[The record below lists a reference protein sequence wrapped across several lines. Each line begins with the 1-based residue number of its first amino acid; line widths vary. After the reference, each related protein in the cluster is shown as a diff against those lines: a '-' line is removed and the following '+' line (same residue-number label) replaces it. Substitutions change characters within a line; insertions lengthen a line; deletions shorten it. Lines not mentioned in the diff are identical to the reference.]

1 MAKQKSID
9 GANLQLALKQN
20 NEKMKGYI
28 DASHYDIKKY
38 QKYVNTELDYCY
50 LRPNITV
57 GNIAISEGFIVPFIV
72 HNGNMEYNP
81 ENYSVKLKGGK
92 TYKIEADMYVFSEAN
107 YVNYI
112 LYDITNNVELYYG
125 TKISVS
131 LNNTSSSDLLTYIY
145 TPENDCEI
153 QIKISTPS
161 KSMKIEADKAYFSVQ
176 EINRQ
181 ITIDPVEHVNES
193 HGIEDTPVGH
203 IISHMGT
210 VAPKHYLA
218 CNGSEYNIEDYPY
231 LAQHFKDNF
240 GSINYFGGDGITTF
254 AIPNKNNLYTESVP
268 AMKSNNSPFPYVVSA
283 SSNYSGR
290 PPYYAFNKTNSNASD
305 LWTCLLNDNNP
316 WIQIYSPDGV
326 NISKFSITS
335 RNGDDTATGYRPKII
350 SLVGSDN
357 EVDWVTLLDTT
368 EVTWNGSNQT
378 LEFILDNMYKFKY
391 IRLYLYSNNKYT
403 EIGRFDIYK
412 TENIQC
418 IKYEPTYF
426 MNTYNTNYMQP
437 SMYSEEERVVGS
449 WIDGKPLYEKV
460 VKVTMPN
467 KTIGT
472 STPHGIENLDTLTN
486 FSLNWY
492 DSEDKAWYDRFR
504 MWISSSTNY
513 SISNELNINS
523 KNINITPNGNNII
536 DWSSRTTNAFC
547 KLQYTKT
554 TDEPNSFT
562 NSMLKESYVK
572 LDSTCTDEE
581 LQQAIADIVEE
592 INADPV
598 IEPEQSI
605 ADIPVTIPE
614 IYEEDEPGDEVIE
627 EPEATPEEEMT
638 EPEEVTPEV
647 TDEPETEQT
656 EVTEGGTNNESE

>member
-38 QKYVNTELDYCY
+38 QKYVNTELDSCFCKLASHYTPVVEAY
-50 LRPNITV
+50 
-57 GNIAISEGFIVPFIV
+57 VPFIKV
-72 HNGNMEYNP
+72 SGSFEVNNGLVTVKP
-81 ENYSVKLKGGK
+81 GQRVQIGVVINYSGSN
-92 TYKIEADMYVFSEAN
+92 TAAN
-107 YVNYI
+107 IGYQI
-112 LYDITNNVELYYG
+112 KDFTNNIVIHNFRPYRGGLE
-125 TKISVS
+125 SEF
-131 LNNTSSSDLLTYIY
+131 NY
-145 TPENDCEI
+145 TQVCQYTNETDNDCEI
-153 QIKISTPS
+153 GLYITAVS
-161 KSMKIEADKAYFSVQ
+161 KTDTLSSSFCSMTAQ
-176 EINRQ
+176 EISRA
-181 ITIDPVEHVNES
+181 ITIDPVEHINTTQ
-193 HGIEDTPVGH
+193 GIEDVPVGH

-210 VAPKHYLA
+210 VAPKHYLT

-290 PPYYAFNKTNSNASD
+290 PPYYAFNKTNSNVSD

-335 RNGDDTATGYRPKII
+335 RNGDNTATGYRPKII

-418 IKYEPTYF
+418 IKCEPTYF

-437 SMYSEEERVVGS
+437 SLYSEEERIVGC
-449 WIDGKPLYEKV
+449 WIDGKPLYEK
-460 VKVTMPN
+460 
-467 KTIGT
+467 TIKF
-472 STPHGIENLDTLTN
+472 LV
-486 FSLNWY
+486 
-492 DSEDKAWYDRFR
+492 
-504 MWISSSTNY
+504 
-513 SISNELNINS
+513 
-523 KNINITPNGNNII
+523 NGNTVYSHNIQNVDYI
-536 DWSSRTTNAFC
+536 FIKNFVLTESSRMFYTQNSIDAYVTTNQVALNVNSWNVSDEYAYTV
-547 KLQYTKT
+547 LQYTKI
-554 TDEPNSFT
+554 TDEENSFT
-562 NSMLKESYVK
+562 ESMLKESFIK

-581 LQQAIADIVEE
+581 LQQAILDMVEE
-592 INADPV
+592 INA
-598 IEPEQSI
+598 
-605 ADIPVTIPE
+605 
-614 IYEEDEPGDEVIE
+614 
-627 EPEATPEEEMT
+627 
-638 EPEEVTPEV
+638 EEVTPEV
-647 TDEPETEQT
+647 IDEPET
-656 EVTEGGTNNESE
+656 EVTEGGQV